1 MLNALARDVVEKAE
15 SLMDDHYKVE
25 GQASDGWL
33 VIDLGAVVVH
43 LFSPDQREYYRLE
56 QLWEKGKILLKVQ

>member
-33 VIDLGAVVVH
+33 
-43 LFSPDQREYYRLE
+43 
-56 QLWEKGKILLKVQ
+56 